1 MRIIKPSQVVF
12 ANDKIEKEFLKLDET
27 NEIKI
32 YIKRAIED
40 IKKIAGAAL
49 TVSEALRKLN
59 TDMRVFCTQ
68 VVNIE
73 AGDKDG
79 IETVLKPVEMK
90 TKYLELI
97 ANIKAIEF
105 PTKVPDP
112 PVVE

>member
-1 MRIIKPSQVVF
+1 MS
-12 ANDKIEKEFLKLDET
+12 T
-27 NEIKI
+27 
-32 YIKRAIED
+32 IED
-40 IKKIAGAAL
+40 FKKIAAIAL
-49 TVSEALRKLN
+49 PVSEALRKLN

-90 TKYLELI
+90 ARYLEL
-97 ANIKAIEF
+97 KAAIEAVEF